1 MKFVGMMKIIT
12 GTNENRGIWISK
24 ITIFSKKWFEGGITF
39 LFLVCVD
46 SRQATFLFVL
56 PASFYN
62 GIHWTMVSG
71 SCLIMSFFCLF
82 LATRIFPTIILPRKW
97 GQGLKTESSYV
108 AFCCGC
114 CFLHIRYTELNN
126 NTLSVF
132 HELKKEPAQV
142 TFNNS

>member
-1 MKFVGMMKIIT
+1 MKIEEF
-12 GTNENRGIWISK
+12 GFLKLQYFQQSGLR
-24 ITIFSKKWFEGGITF
+24 GGITF

-56 PASFYN
+56 PASFQN
-62 GIHWTMVSG
+62 AIHWTMVSG
-71 SCLIMSFFCLF
+71 SYLTMSFFCLF
-82 LATRIFPTIILPRKW
+82 LATHISPTIILPRKW

-126 NTLSVF
+126 STLSVF